1 MQVSYKKLWKLLI
14 DKSLSSAELRRQTE
28 LSSCTMSKLRHNE
41 PVNISVLLRIAETL
55 KCDISEICEFE
66 EILNTEKTI

>member
-14 DKSLSSAELRRQTE
+14 DKSLSSSDLRRQTQ

-41 PVNISVLLRIAETL
+41 PVNITVLLRIAEAL
-55 KCDISEICEFE
+55 KCDISDICEFE
-66 EILNTEKTI
+66 EIIDAEKII